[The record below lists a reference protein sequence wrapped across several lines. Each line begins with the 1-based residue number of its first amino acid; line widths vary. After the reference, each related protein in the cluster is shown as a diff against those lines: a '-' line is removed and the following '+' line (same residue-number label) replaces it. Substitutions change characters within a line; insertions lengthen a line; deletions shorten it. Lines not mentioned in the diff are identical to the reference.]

1 MNEPGKVRRII
12 VIDEADRGVAIL
24 DAPSPDVR
32 TDPARPGFASTRI
45 WVNDTTPKVLSGL
58 RETLDAP
65 HTLEPPR
72 NGSVLRVYTFPPES
86 TYIHDVGEDQV
97 RAYFESIGSPDASTF
112 SASTPHPYMQQTDTL
127 DLCFVTEG
135 EITLVL
141 DTEEVNL
148 EAGTI
153 VVQRATNHA
162 WSNRSDKPC
171 VVVISSHDARRP
183 A

>member
-1 MNEPGKVRRII
+1 
-12 VIDEADRGVAIL
+12 
-24 DAPSPDVR
+24 
-32 TDPARPGFASTRI
+32 
-45 WVNDTTPKVLSGL
+45 
-58 RETLDAP
+58 
-65 HTLEPPR
+65 
-72 NGSVLRVYTFPPES
+72 
-86 TYIHDVGEDQV
+86 
-97 RAYFESIGSPDASTF
+97 
-112 SASTPHPYMQQTDTL
+112 MQQTDTL

-162 WSNRSDKPC
+162 WSNRSYKPC

-183 A
+183 T